1 MPPRSPNSIDVAVGH
16 NVRIRRLAKGLSQQL
31 LGKRV
36 GLTFQQVQKYET
48 GTNRIGAGRL
58 VRIAKVLE
66 VPVTALFEGVDG
78 SANSRAASR
87 LRLLDDARAFRLA
100 EAFAAI
106 RRATLRLSIVD
117 IVERVAA
124 ADARRRRRR
133 GK

>member
-1 MPPRSPNSIDVAVGH
+1 
-16 NVRIRRLAKGLSQQL
+16 VRVRRLAKGLSQQL

-48 GTNRIGAGRL
+48 GANRIGAGRL